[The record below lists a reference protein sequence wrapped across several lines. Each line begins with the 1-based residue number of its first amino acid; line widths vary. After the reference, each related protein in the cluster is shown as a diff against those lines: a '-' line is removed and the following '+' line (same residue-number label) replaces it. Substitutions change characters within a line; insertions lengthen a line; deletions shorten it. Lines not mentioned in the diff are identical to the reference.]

1 MARRDR
7 PRVTLEDVARH
18 AGVSRATASLVAR
31 NSPLIA
37 EKTRQKVLKSMKE
50 LGYVYDRIASNL
62 RSRSSRIVGVIIAEI
77 ANPYFSELLAGVHEK
92 LDRDGYT
99 VILGTTYGSREKQDR
114 LIATMMENRVGGMI
128 LSPAADI
135 TPELVERI
143 RDWGIP
149 VVMFARE
156 VATGTEFDYIG
167 VDNVLGGRMA
177 TEHLIGL
184 GHRRIAYLG
193 GPSSSSAWRDRR
205 LGYRTA
211 LEQHGIPA
219 DEGLILNTP
228 DTREGGRQGV
238 LDLFA
243 RTDPPTA
250 LFCYNDIVAL
260 GAMQG
265 LRQMG
270 LAPGRD
276 VAVIGFD
283 NIPESEQTFPSL
295 TTISAFPKR
304 IGMMAAEL
312 LHERMNGLDRQ
323 PFRQILR
330 PELVVRE
337 TSGSRRDG

>member
-1 MARRDR
+1 MSKRNKS
-7 PRVTLEDVARH
+7 RVTLEDVARH

-31 NSPLIA
+31 NSTLIA
-37 EKTRQKVLKSMKE
+37 EKTRQKVLRSMKE

-62 RSRSSRIVGVIIAEI
+62 RSRSSYIVGVIITEI
-77 ANPYFSELLAGVHEK
+77 ANPYFSELLAGVHQK

-99 VILGTTYGSREKQDR
+99 VILGTTYGSREKQEK
-114 LIATMMENRVGGMI
+114 LISTMMENRVGGMI
-128 LSPAADI
+128 LSPTAEFS
-135 TPELVERI
+135 PELVGRI
-143 RDWGIP
+143 REWGIP

-156 VATGTEFDYIG
+156 VSTGTEFDYIG
-167 VDNVLGGRMA
+167 VDNVQGGYMA
-177 TEHLIGL
+177 TEHLIGR

-193 GPSSSSAWRDRR
+193 GTPASSAWRHRR
-205 LGYRTA
+205 EGYRKA
-211 LEQHGIPA
+211 LELHGLPQ
-219 DEGLILNTP
+219 DDRLILNTP

-238 LDLFA
+238 LELFA
-243 RTDPPTA
+243 GIEPPTA

-270 LAPGRD
+270 LEPGRD

-283 NIPESEQTFPSL
+283 NIPETEQTFPRL
-295 TTISAFPKR
+295 TTISAFPKK

-323 PFRQILR
+323 PFRQIIA

-337 TSGSRRDG
+337 STG

>member
-1 MARRDR
+1 MSKRKKS
-7 PRVTLEDVARH
+7 RVTLEDVARH

-31 NSPLIA
+31 NSTLIA
-37 EKTRQKVLKSMKE
+37 EKTRQKVLRSMKE

-62 RSRSSRIVGVIIAEI
+62 RSRSSYIVGVIIAEI
-77 ANPYFSELLAGVHEK
+77 ANPYFSELLAGVHQK

-99 VILGTTYGSREKQDR
+99 VILGTTYGSSEKQEK
-114 LIATMMENRVGGMI
+114 LISTMMENRVGGMI
-128 LSPAADI
+128 LSPAAEI
-135 TPELVERI
+135 SPELVGRI
-143 RDWGIP
+143 REWGIP

-156 VATGTEFDYIG
+156 VSTGTEFDYIG
-167 VDNVLGGRMA
+167 VDNLQGGYMA
-177 TEHLIGL
+177 TEHLIGR
-184 GHRRIAYLG
+184 GHRRIGYLG
-193 GPSSSSAWRDRR
+193 GSPASSAWRHRR
-205 LGYRTA
+205 EGYRKA
-211 LEQHGIPA
+211 LELHGLPL
-219 DEGLILNTP
+219 DDRLILNTP

-238 LDLFA
+238 QELFA
-243 RTDPPTA
+243 AGEPPTA

-270 LAPGRD
+270 LEPGKD

-283 NIPESEQTFPSL
+283 NIPETEQTFPRL
-295 TTISAFPKR
+295 TTISAFPKK

-323 PFRQILR
+323 PFRQIIA

-337 TSGSRRDG
+337 STG